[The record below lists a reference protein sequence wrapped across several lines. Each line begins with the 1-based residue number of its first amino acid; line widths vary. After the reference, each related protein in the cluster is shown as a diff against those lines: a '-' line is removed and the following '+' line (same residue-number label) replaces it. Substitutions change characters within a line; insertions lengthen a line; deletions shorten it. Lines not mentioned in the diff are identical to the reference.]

1 LSTLNFAKRMMNV
14 ANEASVNIQ
23 LDNNALLRKYAKE
36 IKELKQELAMHNT
49 LANRAISKYDPYTPE
64 EQYTQQNIAKAYLS
78 GETEEIDFESVRQA
92 KELFNQARILYQR
105 VWSKKD
111 MSDTISDKLGKKTS
125 INELNKLK
133 EQKGYDDGVGELEMN
148 PSFGLGTAPK
158 NAKPI
163 NKRKQCP

>member
-1 LSTLNFAKRMMNV
+1 MMSV

-64 EQYTQQNIAKAYLS
+64 EQYVQQNVAKQFLI
-78 GETEEIDFESVRQA
+78 GEMEEIDFESVRQA

-105 VWSKKD
+105 VWNKKEF
-111 MSDTISDKLGKKTS
+111 SDTISDKLGKKIS
-125 INELNKLK
+125 NKNIEHTK
-133 EQKGYDDGVGELEMN
+133 DKTQYEDGVGDLEVN
-148 PSFGLGTAPK
+148 PSFGLGKAPK
-158 NAKPI
+158 DARPI
-163 NKRKQCP
+163 NKRKKIF